1 MGRASYLLARN
12 VVECMC
18 SGRVCGVNDT
28 ACDRCRAAIEVNTK
42 IIGADVGVGAV
53 SSEVANG
60 PSC

>member
-1 MGRASYLLARN
+1 LARN

-18 SGRVCGVNDT
+18 SGRVCGVNDS